1 MHSILHSLHSTLWLA
16 MAEAAESGFGL
27 EQVLE
32 SNLINLAITISVLVY
47 FGRKLVGNTL
57 AERRSQIENEIK
69 EAEQRCQEAAVALAE
84 QQQKLAQAQTEAS
97 QILAK
102 AEETAHAI
110 RESILAQATADV
122 ERLRA
127 TATQDLQAEQERAI
141 AELRQ
146 RVVAMALQRAEE
158 QLPARLSDTV
168 QQRLIDRGLALLGDR
183 T

>member
-1 MHSILHSLHSTLWLA
+1 MHSPWWLA
-16 MAEAAESGFGL
+16 TAEASESGFGL
-27 EQVLE
+27 EQILE

-57 AERRSQIENEIK
+57 AERQSQIEAEIK
-69 EAEQRCQEAAVALAE
+69 EAEQKCQEAAAALAD
-84 QQQKLAQAQTEAS
+84 QQQKLAQAQVEGS

-102 AEETAHAI
+102 AEETARTM
-110 RESILAQATADV
+110 RESILAQAAQEV

-127 TATQDLQAEQERAI
+127 TATQDLQAEQDRAI

-146 RVVAMALQRAEE
+146 RVVAMALQRAEA
-158 QLPARLSDTV
+158 QLPARLSDAV

>member
-1 MHSILHSLHSTLWLA
+1 MMHSMMPRILWLA
-16 MAEAAESGFGL
+16 TAAAAESGFGL
-27 EQVLE
+27 EQILE

-57 AERRSQIENEIK
+57 AERQSQIEAEIK
-69 EAEQRCQEAAVALAE
+69 EAEQQCQEAAAALAD
-84 QQQKLAQAQTEAS
+84 QQQKLAQAQVEAS

-102 AEETAHAI
+102 AEETARAM
-110 RESILAQATADV
+110 RESILAQAAEEV

-183 T
+183 R

>member
-1 MHSILHSLHSTLWLA
+1 MIMHSIWHSTLWLA
-16 MAEAAESGFGL
+16 TAAAAESGFGL

-57 AERRSQIENEIK
+57 AERQSQIESEIK
-69 EAEQRCQEAAVALAE
+69 EAEQKCQEAAVVLAE

-102 AEETAHAI
+102 AEETARTM
-110 RESILAQATADV
+110 RESILAQAAADV